1 MDQKP
6 QNPVPD
12 ARILL
17 HDTLS
22 ALRGPKEVRRDLEE
36 YVIDSLVHGPFSP
49 RWMLLS
55 YWQGKE

>member
-6 QNPVPD
+6 QNLVPD

-22 ALRGPKEVRRDLEE
+22 ALRGPKELRRDLEE
-36 YVIDSLVHGPFSP
+36 YVINSLVHGPISP
-49 RWMLLS
+49 R
-55 YWQGKE
+55 